1 MKVYHG
7 SYTKIDKIDLSK
19 SENYRDFGK
28 GFYVTKI
35 RTQAEEWAT
44 KIGKR
49 HHTEGVITEFIF
61 FESAFTEWHYR
72 VLQFDGYNDEWLDF
86 VVLNRN
92 PENVVPAHE
101 YDIVEGPVA
110 DDRIQ
115 RRLADFLEGKIS
127 RKQFL
132 DELSHKEPSH
142 QICFCTARAL
152 LMLKNTVKTGIDD
165 CIGDIGEPLV
175 EALMLDFKFSEEKAT
190 DLFFN
195 SKTFAQLSDKNTE
208 LYKSS
213 WQQIYEMLK
222 KELQM

>member
-7 SYTKIDKIDLSK
+7 SYTKINKIDLSK
-19 SENYRDFGK
+19 SENYRDFG
-28 GFYVTKI
+28 
-35 RTQAEEWAT
+35 
-44 KIGKR
+44 
-49 HHTEGVITEFIF
+49 
-61 FESAFTEWHYR
+61 
-72 VLQFDGYNDEWLDF
+72 
-86 VVLNRN
+86 
-92 PENVVPAHE
+92 

-127 RKQFL
+127 RKRFL
-132 DELSHKEPSH
+132 DELSYKEPSH

-152 LMLKNTVKTGIDD
+152 LMLKNTVKAGIDD

-175 EALMLDFKFSEEKAT
+175 EALMLDFNFSEKKAT

-195 SKTFAQLSDKNTE
+195 SKTFAQLSDENTE
-208 LYKSS
+208 LYKSP